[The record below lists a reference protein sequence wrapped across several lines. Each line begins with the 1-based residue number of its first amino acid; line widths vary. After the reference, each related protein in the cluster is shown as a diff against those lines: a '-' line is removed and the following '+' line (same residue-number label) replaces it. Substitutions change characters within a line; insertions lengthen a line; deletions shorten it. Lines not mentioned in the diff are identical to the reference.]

1 MTLPHAAG
9 PTDILQ
15 GKKLYILT
23 LGCKVNQYESDAMY
37 EAFFAA
43 GAVRG
48 TEKDA
53 EICIINTCSVTNIA
67 DRKSRQMINRM
78 RKENP
83 DALIIA
89 TGCYVQAK
97 ANEARYDRRNREA
110 SPDTEIA
117 LPEVDL
123 VVGNNRK
130 KDMVR
135 LVSAHLSG
143 RPIEDHVIDI
153 NQDPEFEDLRI
164 RMPETHTRSYL
175 KIQDGCNMFC
185 AYCIIPYV
193 RGRIRNKPMDVI
205 LEETAM
211 LARSGVKELVLTG
224 INISSYGDIGEFSL
238 ADAVCRIHTIPGI
251 ERIRLGS
258 LEPRVLTE
266 DFLSRMKELPKVCPH
281 FHLSLQS
288 GCDSILKRMNRRY
301 TTADI
306 DAIVA
311 RIRKYYDRPAL
322 TADII
327 VGFPGE
333 TEEEFQTTCDT
344 LARIGLYEAHVFPFS
359 RRKGTVADR
368 MEGQLTEAVK
378 KDRVR
383 RLMVQTELQ
392 KQAYIQQFAQEPQ
405 EVLIEEIVDTPDG
418 PCYRGHTE
426 RYILKDIP
434 CEVPDAGM
442 INQIITVRG

>member
-193 RGRIRNKPMDVI
+193 RGRIRN
-205 LEETAM
+205 
-211 LARSGVKELVLTG
+211 
-224 INISSYGDIGEFSL
+224 
-238 ADAVCRIHTIPGI
+238 
-251 ERIRLGS
+251 
-258 LEPRVLTE
+258 
-266 DFLSRMKELPKVCPH
+266 
-281 FHLSLQS
+281 
-288 GCDSILKRMNRRY
+288 
-301 TTADI
+301 
-306 DAIVA
+306 
-311 RIRKYYDRPAL
+311 
-322 TADII
+322 
-327 VGFPGE
+327 
-333 TEEEFQTTCDT
+333 
-344 LARIGLYEAHVFPFS
+344 
-359 RRKGTVADR
+359 
-368 MEGQLTEAVK
+368 
-378 KDRVR
+378 
-383 RLMVQTELQ
+383 
-392 KQAYIQQFAQEPQ
+392 
-405 EVLIEEIVDTPDG
+405 
-418 PCYRGHTE
+418 
-426 RYILKDIP
+426 
-434 CEVPDAGM
+434 
-442 INQIITVRG
+442 